1 MGIRAA
7 TEADQ
12 QAILAI
18 YNDAVANTTA
28 TFDLVPR
35 SLDEQQAWFAEHVP
49 PHPAIVWAEAGEV
62 LGWGSISSYAS
73 RPAYRFTGEVSVYVA
88 PGARRRGIGEALLR
102 ELVVLGGRHGL
113 HLLLGRI
120 TEENEPSVRLA
131 EKTGFV
137 RAGLLE
143 EVGFKF
149 DRWLNV
155 TIYQKRCAL

>member
-1 MGIRAA
+1 MSIRAA

-12 QAILAI
+12 QTILAI
-18 YNDAVANTTA
+18 YNDAVVNTTA
-28 TFDLVPR
+28 TFDLEPR
-35 SLDEQQAWFAEHVP
+35 TLEEQQAWFAEHIP
-49 PHPAIVWAEAGEV
+49 PYPAIVWAEEGEV
-62 LGWGSISSYAS
+62 LGWASIGPYAS

-102 ELVVLGGRHGL
+102 ELVALGGTHGL

-155 TIYQKRCAL
+155 TIYQKRCDL